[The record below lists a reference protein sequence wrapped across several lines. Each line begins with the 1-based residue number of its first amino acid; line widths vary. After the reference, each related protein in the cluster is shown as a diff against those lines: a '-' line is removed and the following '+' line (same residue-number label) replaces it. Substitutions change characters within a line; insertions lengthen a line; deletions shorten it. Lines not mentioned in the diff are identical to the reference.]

1 MYEYKTQN
9 HGNYIIV
16 TILHK
21 KHCSYTSSSAFSGRS
36 SSVGKYSVNSARTGA
51 LVVYDHRIEGLRQ
64 DVRPNTSIVHP
75 YKNGPCQIYTL
86 IDIKNKLKA
95 ILEQFFSLSFE
106 INHIHSWVL
115 QRRSFFFSACL
126 QLITKFIYLRAKP
139 SSIFNP
145 RHAKHS
151 MSLTVLSLCMEHSC
165 LTVDYTVV
173 PVISFTTPN
182 QNKVRSDL
190 SWRTL
195 HSLRDLGIACKSAQV
210 T

>member
-1 MYEYKTQN
+1 MYKYKTQN

-51 LVVYDHRIEGLRQ
+51 LVVYDQRIEGLRQ

-95 ILEQFFSLSFE
+95 TLEQFFLSVSKLIISTPEYSKEEVF
-106 INHIHSWVL
+106 
-115 QRRSFFFSACL
+115 SF
-126 QLITKFIYLRAKP
+126 QL
-139 SSIFNP
+139 
-145 RHAKHS
+145 
-151 MSLTVLSLCMEHSC
+151 VC
-165 LTVDYTVV
+165 D
-173 PVISFTTPN
+173 
-182 QNKVRSDL
+182 
-190 SWRTL
+190 
-195 HSLRDLGIACKSAQV
+195 
-210 T
+210 